1 MIYFVGNQ
9 KQIIYS
15 YSLTDFSLKISFFA
29 VFDSI
34 FAIQD
39 MCTPENAGFLTNRRV
54 QKKPPG
60 EAAFSKQGVNG

>member
-29 VFDSI
+29 VFGSI
-34 FAIQD
+34 FAIRD
-39 MCTPENAGFLTNRRV
+39 MCAPENAGFLTDRRV
-54 QKKPPG
+54 QKKPPRK
-60 EAAFSKQGVNG
+60 AA